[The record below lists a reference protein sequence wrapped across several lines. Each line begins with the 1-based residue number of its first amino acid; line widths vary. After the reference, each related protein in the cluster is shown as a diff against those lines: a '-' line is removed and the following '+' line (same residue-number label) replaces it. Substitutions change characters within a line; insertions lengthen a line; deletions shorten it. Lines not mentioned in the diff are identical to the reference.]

1 MWEEGFKTIILP
13 TLSTMLVFVLVIN
26 FFRRIT
32 EETYIHIRDVTQ
44 EHNWKPIRKVTK
56 AYYCSIC
63 ESLLLNI
70 NGLLCDSC
78 GVCADLGCIKAAN
91 KILRCK
97 AITMDSNEQLLHHW
111 IKGNLP
117 VIAVCAICNEE
128 CDTELGLMDWWCC
141 WCQRTVHD
149 SCKLSMSEVCDF
161 GRFRLMI
168 IPPQSLKAIS
178 KRRRMRRKLELHS
191 VIKPNWHGWN
201 PLIVV
206 GNRKSGNNDSEEIL
220 SLFRGLLN
228 PAQVMD
234 LAEQDPTTVLTWCR
248 LLGDTP
254 CTVLVAGGD
263 GTIAWLLNIIHKLQL
278 NPIPAVAILPL
289 GTGNDLSR
297 VLRWGKEHD
306 SNLDPTEILQKIQ
319 LAEKVNFDRW
329 TVKVKPYNGLGSTGS
344 QQNLFM
350 YNYLSIGVDA
360 QVTLDFHRTR
370 QSCFYLFS
378 HRIFNKLLYICF
390 GTQQVM
396 ERECKNLDKNL
407 EVYLNGKRVILP
419 SIESIVILNIPSWA
433 AGVDLWNI
441 GLEEGQKEVGAQK
454 IDDQKLEVCA
464 LYSSFHMAQ
473 LQVGYSQPHRLGQAS
488 VIKVKLLKSCAIQI
502 DGEPWYQHPS
512 FKDNG
517 TVFGTQFLLFFKLY
531 YFFIFTDAMIAKTF
545 LIILCVTSFFYI
557 FYVLR
562 KLVYFLSDP
571 NEDQKT
577 LLLSIKDGNLNLSTL
592 WSLLINSCLLSIFI
606 LQHSF
611 MANATIY
618 LIIIYYEL
626 VGFRQV
632 YYKITAR
639 PSPMSKKSKE
649 LQRYYAHM
657 RHPSFIG
664 FLIILWVHPFMSLD
678 RFLLASIFTIYMLL
692 RWAIDKEDYQY
703 HAHVLRCK
711 QRECFF

>member
-1 MWEEGFKTIILP
+1 MWEEGFKTVILP

-78 GVCADLGCIKAAN
+78 GVCADLGCVKTAN
-91 KILRCK
+91 KILSCK
-97 AITMDSNEQLLHHW
+97 AITMENNEQLLHHW

-117 VIAVCAICNEE
+117 VVAMCAICNEE

-141 WCQRTVHD
+141 WCQRSVHD
-149 SCKLSMSEVCDF
+149 SCKLSISEVCDF

-178 KRRRMRRKLELHS
+178 KRRRMRRRLALHS
-191 VIKPNWHGWN
+191 VIKPDWNGWN

-206 GNRKSGNNDSEEIL
+206 GNRKSGNNDGEEIL

-234 LAEQDPTTVLTWCR
+234 LAEQDPTAILTWCR
-248 LLGDTP
+248 LLENTP

-278 NPIPAVAILPL
+278 KPVPAVAILPL

-297 VLRWGKEHD
+297 VLGWGKEHD

-329 TVKVKPYNGLGSTGS
+329 AVTVKPPNGLGSAGS

-350 YNYLSIGVDA
+350 YNYLSVGVDA

-370 QSCFYLFS
+370 QSRFYLFS

-407 EVYLNGKRVILP
+407 EVYLDDERVDLP

-441 GLEEGQKEVGAQK
+441 GLEGGQSEVGAQK

-488 VIKVKLLKSCAIQI
+488 VVKVKLLKSCAIQI
-502 DGEPWYQHPS
+502 DGEPWYQNP
-512 FKDNG
+512 
-517 TVFGTQFLLFFKLY
+517 Y
-531 YFFIFTDAMIAKTF
+531 
-545 LIILCVTSFFYI
+545 
-557 FYVLR
+557 
-562 KLVYFLSDP
+562 
-571 NEDQKT
+571 
-577 LLLSIKDGNLNLSTL
+577 GNINLSTL
-592 WSLLINSCLLSIFI
+592 WSLLINSCLLSLFI
-606 LQHSF
+606 LQHSL
-611 MANATIY
+611 MANAIVKDFLKKLHIDEIERSFYNTCSAAIISF
-618 LIIIYYEL
+618 LLDNWQIIPWVKIWNIDISNNNILWSTFISIHILGWFIIYGGCLIMDISEL
-626 VGFRQV
+626 IGFRQV

-639 PSPMSKKSKE
+639 PNPMSNKSKE
-649 LQRYYAHM
+649 LQRYYSHM

-664 FLIILWVHPFMSLD
+664 FLMILWVHPFMSLD
-678 RFLLASIFTIYMLL
+678 RFLLASILTIYMLL
-692 RWAIDKEDYQY
+692 RWSIDKEDYQY
-703 HAHVLRCK
+703 HSHVLRCK
-711 QRECFF
+711 QREFIY

>member
-78 GVCADLGCIKAAN
+78 GVCADLGCIKTAN

-111 IKGNLP
+111 IKGIVVSGNLP
-117 VIAVCAICNEE
+117 VIAMCAICNEE

-502 DGEPWYQHPS
+502 DGEPWYQHPCE
-512 FKDNG
+512 FN
-517 TVFGTQFLLFFKLY
+517 
-531 YFFIFTDAMIAKTF
+531 
-545 LIILCVTSFFYI
+545 
-557 FYVLR
+557 
-562 KLVYFLSDP
+562 
-571 NEDQKT
+571 
-577 LLLSIKDGNLNLSTL
+577 
-592 WSLLINSCLLSIFI
+592 
-606 LQHSF
+606 
-611 MANATIY
+611 
-618 LIIIYYEL
+618 
-626 VGFRQV
+626 
-632 YYKITAR
+632 ITYCNQA
-639 PSPMSKKSKE
+639 
-649 LQRYYAHM
+649 L
-657 RHPSFIG
+657 
-664 FLIILWVHPFMSLD
+664 
-678 RFLLASIFTIYMLL
+678 ML
-692 RWAIDKEDYQY
+692 KNKNY
-703 HAHVLRCK
+703 
-711 QRECFF
+711 

>member
-56 AYYCSIC
+56 SYYCSIC

-78 GVCADLGCIKAAN
+78 GVCADLGCIKTAN

-117 VIAVCAICNEE
+117 VVAMCAICNEE

-149 SCKLSMSEVCDF
+149 SCKLSISEVCDF

-191 VIKPNWHGWN
+191 IIKPNWLGWN

-234 LAEQDPTTVLTWCR
+234 LAEQDPTAILTWCR
-248 LLGDTP
+248 LLGDTL

-278 NPIPAVAILPL
+278 NPVPAVAILPL

-297 VLRWGKEHD
+297 VLKWGKEHD
-306 SNLDPTEILQKIQ
+306 SNLDPTDILQKIE
-319 LAEKVNFDRW
+319 LAERVNFDRW
-329 TVKVKPYNGLGSTGS
+329 SVKVKPHNGLGSTGS

-370 QSCFYLFS
+370 QSRFYLFS

-396 ERECKNLDKNL
+396 ERECKNLDKSL
-407 EVYLNGKRVILP
+407 EVYLDGKRVVLP

-441 GLEEGQKEVGAQK
+441 GLEEGQNEVGAQK

-502 DGEPWYQHPS
+502 DGEPWYQHP
-512 FKDNG
+512 
-517 TVFGTQFLLFFKLY
+517 
-531 YFFIFTDAMIAKTF
+531 
-545 LIILCVTSFFYI
+545 C
-557 FYVLR
+557 
-562 KLVYFLSDP
+562 
-571 NEDQKT
+571 E
-577 LLLSIKDGNLNLSTL
+577 LN
-592 WSLLINSCLLSIFI
+592 
-606 LQHSF
+606 
-611 MANATIY
+611 
-618 LIIIYYEL
+618 
-626 VGFRQV
+626 
-632 YYKITAR
+632 ITYCNQA
-639 PSPMSKKSKE
+639 
-649 LQRYYAHM
+649 L
-657 RHPSFIG
+657 
-664 FLIILWVHPFMSLD
+664 
-678 RFLLASIFTIYMLL
+678 ML
-692 RWAIDKEDYQY
+692 KNKNY
-703 HAHVLRCK
+703 
-711 QRECFF
+711 